1 MGKKITVRSAKG
13 AIKLEKSDKYVAL
26 KTKTHSFS
34 EKEKS
39 IEKKARQNL
48 GGFEVVELKK
58 KGDGLDK
65 ELDKLRKK
73 NTVNVGSHIYHVEG
87 SDKPIVPTGEIFI
100 VFHEGTNEEEQ
111 LIVLDEYHLEL
122 VERRNENRVIAKVTP
137 LSSNPLKVA
146 AAMESYPLVKL
157 AEPDLDIPLDEY
169 AFFEPEDH
177 LYEHQWHLQN
187 PGFVVD
193 FNRRLKKGADSKVVD
208 AWKRLD
214 SFGSENIKLGII
226 DNGFDLSHPDFEGK
240 IVDPY
245 DLWNRSSHVLQG
257 DPVFTHGTPC
267 ASVAIAGLNGSGIV
281 GSAPKARFVPISGTS
296 FDWRATEEMFKYCT
310 DNNLDI
316 VSCSWGSTDP
326 RFDLNSIKK
335 DAISKAAKEGRNGK
349 GLVICYAAGNEGLDY
364 INFYAAHPDVIA
376 VGACTSQDEHAT
388 YSNQGRELDI
398 VAPSNGDWPITAARA
413 WWDEGVGSEFGNFK
427 YWRDGQNRSPQ
438 HKHFGGTS
446 SACPLVA
453 GICALVLSAN
463 PDLTAKQVKE
473 VLCRTADKIGDPS
486 EYDDQG
492 HSKKFGYG
500 RVNADR
506 AVAEAIRMRDG
517 VETTPTNEMTVED
530 MIKMGRGI
538 FRFNVQSQ
546 KPEGFGVQIGAFAK
560 YGNVLIQVEK
570 LQKKFSLPIIVSI
583 NELNGITV
591 YKIVVGAFVEKRDA
605 DELKK
610 QMKEA
615 GVAGF
620 VRNFKDLLV

>member
-1 MGKKITVRSAKG
+1 MSKKITVRSAKG
-13 AIKLEKSDKYVAL
+13 AVNLEKSDKLVAL
-26 KTKTHSFS
+26 KTKSSKFT
-34 EKEKS
+34 EKDKR
-39 IEKKARQNL
+39 IEKKYRPNL
-48 GGFEVVELKK
+48 GGFEVVEMKK
-58 KGDGLDK
+58 KGEEELDR

-73 NTVNVGSHIYHVEG
+73 VDVEVGSHIYHVEG
-87 SDKPIVPTGEIFI
+87 SNKPIVPTGEIFI

-111 LIVLDEYHLEL
+111 MLVLDEYKLDL
-122 VERRNENRVIAKVTP
+122 VERRNENRVVAKVTP

-146 AAMESYPLVKL
+146 AAMEEYPLVKM
-157 AEPDLDIPLDEY
+157 AEPDLDVPLDEY
-169 AFFEPEDH
+169 VFFEPEDT
-177 LYEHQWHLQN
+177 LYPHQWHLKN

-193 FNRRLKKGADSKVVD
+193 LNRRLTKGADAKVVD

-214 SFGSENIKLGII
+214 GFGSDKIKLGII
-226 DNGFDLSHPDFEGK
+226 DNGFDLTHPDFDGK
-240 IVDPY
+240 IVDQY
-245 DLWNRSSHVLQG
+245 DLWDKSTNVAQG
-257 DPVFTHGTPC
+257 NPTFTHGTPC
-267 ASVAIAGLNGSGIV
+267 ASVAVAGLNDSGIV
-281 GSAPKARFVPISGTS
+281 GSAPNARFVPISGTS
-296 FDWRATEEMFKYCT
+296 FDWRTTEEMFQYCI
-310 DNNLDI
+310 DKKVDI

-335 DAISKAAKEGRNGK
+335 DAISKAAKDGRDGK

-376 VGACTSQDEHAT
+376 VGACTSKDEHAS
-388 YSNQGRELDI
+388 YSNQGIELDI

-413 WWDEGVGSEFGNFK
+413 WWDEGVGSESGNFK
-427 YWRDGQNRSPQ
+427 YWRDGQNRSPH

-473 VLCRTADKIGDPS
+473 VLCRTADKIGNPL
-486 EYDDQG
+486 EYDGRG

-500 RVNADR
+500 RVNADK

-517 VETTPTNEMTVED
+517 GEVGTPELSVEEL
-530 MIKMGRGI
+530 IKKGRGI
-538 FRFNVQSQ
+538 FRFGVEVQ
-546 KPEGFGVQIGAFAK
+546 KAEGFGVQIGAFAK

-570 LQKKFSLPIIVSI
+570 LQRKFKFPIIVSI

-591 YKIVVGAFVEKRDA
+591 YKIVVGAFQEKSDA
-605 DELKK
+605 KDLQK
-610 QMKEA
+610 QMKNA

-620 VRNFKDLLV
+620 VRNFKDLLT